1 MYHLR
6 SLYLLDGEEMKI
18 DTKRNVATFTILPI
32 VLVSFINITTT
43 PNTAINP
50 LTNII
55 FFSPYLQPP
64 TTHLLFLWSV
74 PLLDRW

>member
-1 MYHLR
+1 
-6 SLYLLDGEEMKI
+6 MKI
-18 DTKRNVATFTILPI
+18 DTKRNVATFTILPT

-55 FFSPYLQPP
+55 FFSHLQCP
-64 TTHLLFLWSV
+64 TPISSSYNQSHFWIGDS
-74 PLLDRW
+74 